1 MSASFYCHS
10 TLSAICR
17 TWRSVRPSE
26 ARREKEKPSRVHRA
40 TRMPPASPRHWMEVS
55 PTVRVPLAGYTV

>member
-17 TWRSVRPSE
+17 SLLISAASVKLTS
-26 ARREKEKPSRVHRA
+26 
-40 TRMPPASPRHWMEVS
+40 
-55 PTVRVPLAGYTV
+55 TVQAFHIFKT